1 MSGTNTNEKKKALA
15 EQMWLS
21 YFNHVLYEKGLISEQ
36 ERNRMQNMINT
47 RKPST
52 AKR

>member
-1 MSGTNTNEKKKALA
+1 MSGTNEKKKALA

-21 YFNHVLYEKGLISEQ
+21 YFNHVLFKKGLITEPQ
-36 ERNRMQNMINT
+36 RNQMQNIINT